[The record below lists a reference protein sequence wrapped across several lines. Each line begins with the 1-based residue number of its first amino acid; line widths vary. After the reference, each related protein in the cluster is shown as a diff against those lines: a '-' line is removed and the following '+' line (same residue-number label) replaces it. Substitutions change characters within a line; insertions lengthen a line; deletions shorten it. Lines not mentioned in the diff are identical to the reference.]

1 MRKLKTFYAMA
12 NDAYLNRYYCLLVKD
27 GRLITKTFHGFY
39 DKFFYF
45 NQRNGRDYEAI
56 RVDINGR

>member
-1 MRKLKTFYAMA
+1 MA
-12 NDAYLNRYYCLLVKD
+12 NNAYLNRYYCLLVKD